1 MTTGSSDAV
10 VPEGFAPIFR
20 TSPFLDMLGP
30 IFYRPVES
38 GFVIGLR
45 VDEKHGNARG
55 AAHGGFLL
63 TLADVALG
71 YTAAASADPP
81 LELTTVSMSADFVGH
96 ARIGDWVEAQVDIQ
110 RIGQRL
116 VFAKCLPRG
125 PGKADHTGEC
135 GLCSKRGEL
144 ACRFSAAR

>member
-1 MTTGSSDAV
+1 MTTGSSDAA

-20 TSPFLDMLGP
+20 TSPFLDMPGP

-63 TLADVALG
+63 TLADITLG

-81 LELTTVSMSADFVGH
+81 LQLTTVSISADFVGH
-96 ARIGDWVEAQVDIQ
+96 ARIGDWVEAQVDIR

-116 VFAKCLPRG
+116 VFANAFLVAQ
-125 PGKADHTGEC
+125 GKRIT
-135 GLCSKRGEL
+135 RV
-144 ACRFSAAR
+144 SAVFARNAVN